1 MSYPKAIDVWMSM
14 CMLFVFGALIEYAF
28 VNVMVR
34 KSRQDSSR
42 YKKSDDPSDIK
53 DDKVR

>member
-1 MSYPKAIDVWMSM
+1 MSM